1 MMGKVSIIG
10 KPFVKIFIFIF
21 SRLWLDDKA
30 HGEGRMI
37 YENGDVYEGFWFMGQ
52 RSGYGI
58 LTR

>member
-1 MMGKVSIIG
+1 MKTHCKHITQNF
-10 KPFVKIFIFIF
+10 FVFL
-21 SRLWLDDKA
+21 RLWLDDKA

-58 LTR
+58 LTRYK